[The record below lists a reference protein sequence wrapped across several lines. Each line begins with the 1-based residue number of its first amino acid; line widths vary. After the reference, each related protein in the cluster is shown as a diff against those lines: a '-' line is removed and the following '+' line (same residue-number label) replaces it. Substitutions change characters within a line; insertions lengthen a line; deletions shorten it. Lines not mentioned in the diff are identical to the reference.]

1 MTEVEIKPSI
11 EREDEDEEEEQLT
24 LSADTFAALQQFYVE
39 QDVRYVLDHVVAI
52 TCSKRLTT
60 CGNSHV

>member
-1 MTEVEIKPSI
+1 MTEVEIKPSM
-11 EREDEDEEEEQLT
+11 EREDEEEEQLT